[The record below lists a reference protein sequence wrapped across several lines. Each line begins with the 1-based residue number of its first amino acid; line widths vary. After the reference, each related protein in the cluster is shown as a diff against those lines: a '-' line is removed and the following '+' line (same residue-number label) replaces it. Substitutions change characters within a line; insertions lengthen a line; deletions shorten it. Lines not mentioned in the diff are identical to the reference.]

1 MGCVWG
7 TRWRTAAGKGSA
19 IFEKEW
25 RTAMSEQSP
34 QQARATTPSRT
45 GWTVIAHRA
54 DDRNGLL
61 KHQAWTLYHQSDKG
75 DWHNFV
81 VRHNDP
87 HFRKF
92 SYWGAWNGQRLARNK
107 DLAKLQDKHPRIY
120 TWLQATCRR
129 KWGVQTE

>member
-1 MGCVWG
+1 M
-7 TRWRTAAGKGSA
+7 RQ
-19 IFEKEW
+19 
-25 RTAMSEQSP
+25 QSP
-34 QQARATTPSRT
+34 RQGNLTEASRRARRPLFARSRARATTPSLA

-75 DWHNFV
+75 GWHNFV
-81 VRHNDP
+81 LRHNDP

-92 SYWGAWNGQRLARNK
+92 SYWGAWNGRRLARNN

-120 TWLQATCRR
+120 TWLEATCRR
-129 KWGVQTE
+129 KWGG